1 MLTPQSS
8 LSNIWF
14 RKIWNDGN
22 KGEARILLIAIPRLL
37 NNFCG
42 AFPNFWSKFAQSA
55 CEQSLCTVSICICWL
70 LQTWFSS
77 RCLLLI
83 TSQIFRFSKR
93 YFHCT
98 AQLWVTTFYF
108 SLWFLLLWWR
118 SAQVSSN
125 TLAMT
130 EFVILTS
137 EHSQG
142 RKRNKYCTHTF
153 PMGRWGPTETC
164 TKSMPAYERSQGN
177 RRCQKFDDS
186 FFYRRRKSRIRRWTK
201 IVTYAFR
208 DIEASQC

>member
-1 MLTPQSS
+1 MGRFRFRVNSS
-8 LSNIWF
+8 VF
-14 RKIWNDGN
+14 
-22 KGEARILLIAIPRLL
+22 AFQYLIQENLEWWKPRRSAHFAAIPRLL

-42 AFPNFWSKFAQSA
+42 AFPNLWSKFAQSA

-137 EHSQG
+137 EHS
-142 RKRNKYCTHTF
+142 
-153 PMGRWGPTETC
+153 
-164 TKSMPAYERSQGN
+164 
-177 RRCQKFDDS
+177 
-186 FFYRRRKSRIRRWTK
+186 
-201 IVTYAFR
+201 
-208 DIEASQC
+208 